1 MVAMITLSLSL
12 FARSTGLVRW
22 MEILSDG
29 VLELAPFPS
38 TYDAGPSLKTS
49 GATTAQEEQPQGMVN
64 VHKLP
69 VFHENGG
76 AGGLAGDDLAFT
88 VSRKRFAIKPFN
100 LPPVDGGSD
109 AQHGEVAVGGTKVD
123 IEF

>member
-1 MVAMITLSLSL
+1 
-12 FARSTGLVRW
+12 

-38 TYDAGPSLKTS
+38 TYDAGPSLTTS
-49 GATTAQEEQPQGMVN
+49 GATTAQEDQPQGMVN

-69 VFHENGG
+69 VFHEKGG

-88 VSRKRFAIKPFN
+88 VSRKKFAIRHFS
-100 LPPVDGGSD
+100 LPPVEGDSD
-109 AQHGEVAVGGTKVD
+109 AQYGEVVVGGTKVD
-123 IEF
+123 VDF

>member
-1 MVAMITLSLSL
+1 
-12 FARSTGLVRW
+12 

-38 TYDAGPSLKTS
+38 TYNAGPSPTSS
-49 GATTAQEEQPQGMVN
+49 GAATSQEEQPHGMVN

-69 VFHENGG
+69 VFHEKGG

-88 VSRKRFAIKPFN
+88 VSRKRFAIRPFS
-100 LPPVDGGSD
+100 LPPVDGDSD
-109 AQHGEVAVGGTKVD
+109 TQHGEEAVGGTKAD
-123 IEF
+123 IDF

>member
-1 MVAMITLSLSL
+1 MVALITLPLSL
-12 FARSTGLVRW
+12 FPRSTGLVRW

-38 TYDAGPSLKTS
+38 TYDAGPSLMTS
-49 GATTAQEEQPQGMVN
+49 GATTAQEDQPQGMVN

-69 VFHENGG
+69 VFHEKGG

-88 VSRKRFAIKPFN
+88 VSRKKFAIRPFS
-100 LPPVDGGSD
+100 LPPVEGDSD
-109 AQHGEVAVGGTKVD
+109 AQHGEVVVGGTKVD
-123 IEF
+123 VDF

>member
-1 MVAMITLSLSL
+1 
-12 FARSTGLVRW
+12 

-38 TYDAGPSLKTS
+38 TYDAGPSLTTS

-69 VFHENGG
+69 VFHEKGG
-76 AGGLAGDDLAFT
+76 AGGLAEDDLAFT
-88 VSRKRFAIKPFN
+88 VSRRRFAIRPFS
-100 LPPVDGGSD
+100 LPPVDGDSD
-109 AQHGEVAVGGTKVD
+109 GQHGELAVGGTKVD
-123 IEF
+123 IDF